1 MMPRHSIWRHIG
13 KNIRR
18 RSNCGQRSSGSQ
30 RSERS
35 KGNGFWS
42 SASDAVFFSPHKDAM
57 LPIYRN
63 AYRLDRQIKE
73 LERSLSQPA
82 QASGADIG
90 SWVQGKLL
98 SAWHEFVDE
107 TKAVL
112 TSLGFHLLN
121 LVLIVVFNVIWFW
134 LLIMLLGWWL
144 TG

>member
-1 MMPRHSIWRHIG
+1 MMQRHSIWRNIG

-18 RSNCGQRSSGSQ
+18 RSNSGQRSSGSQ
-30 RSERS
+30 RTNS
-35 KGNGFWS
+35 KGFWS
-42 SASDAVFFSPHKDAM
+42 SASDTVFFKPHKDAM
-57 LPIYRN
+57 LPVWRN

-82 QASGADIG
+82 QAAGTGSS

-107 TKAVL
+107 SKALL

-134 LLIMLLGWWL
+134 LLFMLLGWWL
-144 TG
+144 G